1 MKGRPYEEKADIK
14 KTDESTI
21 LLFIRPV
28 RNVNDTSVYHRI
40 TTVVSEW
47 NDDDISI
54 AKSVVYG
61 LYGNC
66 VCWKYLVK
74 CRDYAWYQYL

>member
-28 RNVNDTSVYHRI
+28 VHVNATSICHRI

-47 NDDDISI
+47 DDDDISI
-54 AKSVVYG
+54 AKSVVYR
-61 LYGNC
+61 LRLLEVPC
-66 VCWKYLVK
+66 
-74 CRDYAWYQYL
+74 